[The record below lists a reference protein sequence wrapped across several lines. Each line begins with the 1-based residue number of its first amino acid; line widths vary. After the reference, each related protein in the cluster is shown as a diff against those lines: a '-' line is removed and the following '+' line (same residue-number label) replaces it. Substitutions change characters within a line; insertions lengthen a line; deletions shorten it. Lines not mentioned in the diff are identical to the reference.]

1 MKPYKLFILVLSMLM
16 LLLCSCDGFIANP
29 SISEHSP
36 GTPNKAT
43 PNRFSDYDKFPL
55 PYETELKVSSD
66 GGQLILS
73 KQQAL
78 EDYDA
83 LWEILED
90 NYPYFETIKNEL
102 GLDWREVKD
111 TYRTELISVCTG
123 PSILQDNYINVIN
136 NCLNQFESIGHLYII
151 QPFLYQYMVDV
162 FRSVV
167 ESSGGNQNPDSK
179 EEADTMADMLSR
191 TLSII
196 ESQKVKTFYDY
207 YENLIPSP
215 TPASTEGS
223 TQLYPQEQLLYEE
236 VRQTIIEDTVGDGIP
251 YIKITGF
258 TWSSSECTP
267 IAIKMIQDYFEAN
280 SEADEIIIDIQGNGG
295 GNDVVWMDG
304 IISHISCEPLI
315 QYGMIGVKDGKFNRF
330 MWDAEQ
336 PFSSELQEI
345 DSETWNKTFPDLNME
360 DFAYLKFYSNETTYT
375 PHEDSICFQGQ
386 LWMLIDS
393 SNYSAS
399 DAFASFCKATGFA
412 RLVGETTGGNGRGG
426 QPYTFALP
434 NSGLLVYFDPY
445 FSLNPDGSCNAIA
458 GTRPDIETKA
468 GMTALE
474 TCLEAIGRD
483 KD

>member
-1 MKPYKLFILVLSMLM
+1 M
-16 LLLCSCDGFIANP
+16 
-29 SISEHSP
+29 
-36 GTPNKAT
+36 
-43 PNRFSDYDKFPL
+43 
-55 PYETELKVSSD
+55 
-66 GGQLILS
+66 
-73 KQQAL
+73 
-78 EDYDA
+78 
-83 LWEILED
+83 
-90 NYPYFETIKNEL
+90 
-102 GLDWREVKD
+102 
-111 TYRTELISVCTG
+111 
-123 PSILQDNYINVIN
+123 
-136 NCLNQFESIGHLYII
+136 
-151 QPFLYQYMVDV
+151 
-162 FRSVV
+162 
-167 ESSGGNQNPDSK
+167 
-179 EEADTMADMLSR
+179 
-191 TLSII
+191 
-196 ESQKVKTFYDY
+196 
-207 YENLIPSP
+207 
-215 TPASTEGS
+215 
-223 TQLYPQEQLLYEE
+223 YEE
-236 VRQTIIEDTVGDGIP
+236 VRQTIIEATVGEDIP

-258 TWSSSECTP
+258 LWSSPECTP
-267 IAIKMIQDYFEAN
+267 IAIKMIQDFFEAN
-280 SEADEIIIDIQGNGG
+280 SEADDIIIDIQGNGG
-295 GNDVVWMDG
+295 GNVVVWMDG

-336 PFSSELQEI
+336 PFPSEFQEI

-360 DFAYLKFYSNETTYT
+360 DFGHLKFYSYENTCTQ
-375 PHEDSICFQGQ
+375 HEDNICFQGQ

>member
-16 LLLCSCDGFIANP
+16 TLLCSCDGFIANH
-29 SISEHSP
+29 SIPEHSP
-36 GTPNKAT
+36 GMPDKTT
-43 PNRFSDYDKFPL
+43 TNRFSDYDKFPL
-55 PYETELKVSSD
+55 PYETALKVSSD
-66 GGQLILS
+66 GEQLILS

-83 LWEILED
+83 LWEMLED

-102 GLDWREVKD
+102 GLDWREVRD
-111 TYRTELISVCTG
+111 TYRTELISVCRG
-123 PSILQDNYINVIN
+123 FSILQDNYINVIN
-136 NCLNQFESIGHLYII
+136 NCLNQFESIGHLYVI
-151 QPFLYQYMVDV
+151 QPFLYQRMVDS
-162 FRSVV
+162 FRSAV
-167 ESSGGNQNPDSK
+167 ESSGENQNPDSK
-179 EEADTMADMLSR
+179 EGVDMLSR
-191 TLSII
+191 ILSII

-207 YENLIPSP
+207 YKNLIPSH

-223 TQLYPQEQLLYEE
+223 TQLYPQEQSLYEE
-236 VRQTIIEDTVGDGIP
+236 VRQTIIEATVGEDIP

-258 TWSSSECTP
+258 LWSSPECTP
-267 IAIKMIQDYFEAN
+267 IAIKMIQDFFEAN
-280 SEADEIIIDIQGNGG
+280 SEADDIIIDIQGNGG

-336 PFSSELQEI
+336 PFPSEFQEI

-360 DFAYLKFYSNETTYT
+360 DFGHLKFYSYENTCTQ
-375 PHEDSICFQGQ
+375 HEDNICFQGQ

-399 DAFASFCKATGFA
+399 DAFASFCKATDFA

-458 GTRPDIETKA
+458 GTRPDIETKP

>member
-1 MKPYKLFILVLSMLM
+1 MKSRKIFILILLMLM
-16 LLLCSCDGFIANP
+16 LGLCSCGGFIDNP
-29 SISEHSP
+29 SISEQPPSVE
-36 GTPNKAT
+36 TPDKVT
-43 PNRFSDYDKFPL
+43 PNRFSDYDNFPL

-66 GGQLILS
+66 GRQLILS

-90 NYPYFETIKNEL
+90 NYPYFETIKTEL

-111 TYRTELISVCTG
+111 TYRTELISACTG
-123 PSILQDNYINVIN
+123 LSILQDDYINVIN
-136 NCLNQFESIGHLYII
+136 ECLNEFESIGHLYII
-151 QPFLYQYMVDV
+151 QPPLYQYMVDV
-162 FRSVV
+162 FRVAV
-167 ESSGGNQNPDSK
+167 DGGNQKPDSK
-179 EEADTMADMLSR
+179 EEPDAMTDMLSR

-196 ESQKVKTFYDY
+196 ESEKVKTFYYY
-207 YENLIPSP
+207 YENFVPIP
-215 TPASTEGS
+215 TEGNAPV
-223 TQLYPQEQLLYEE
+223 TPQEQLLYEE

-258 TWSSSECTP
+258 AWSSSECTP
-267 IAIKMIQDYFEAN
+267 IAIKMIQDFFEAH
-280 SEADEIIIDIQGNGG
+280 SGADEIIIDIQGNGG
-295 GNDVVWMDG
+295 GNTAVWSEG
-304 IISHISCEPLI
+304 IVSHIAGEPLTL
-315 QYGMIGVKDGKFNRF
+315 YNPIGVKDGKFNRF

-336 PFSSELQEI
+336 PFSSGLQEI
-345 DSETWNKTFPDLNME
+345 DRETWNKTFPDLNME
-360 DFAYLKFYSNETTYT
+360 DFGYLKFYSNETTYT
-375 PHEDSICFQGQ
+375 PNEDSICFQGQ

-445 FSLNPDGSCNAIA
+445 FSFNPDGTCNAIV
-458 GTRPDIETKA
+458 GTKPDIETKE
-468 GMTALE
+468 GQTALE
-474 TCLEAIGRD
+474 ACLEAIERD
-483 KD
+483 KG

>member
-1 MKPYKLFILVLSMLM
+1 MLLSSYIVLSEYAKYGN
-16 LLLCSCDGFIANP
+16 SSTPATISFAN
-29 SISEHSP
+29 SE
-36 GTPNKAT
+36 
-43 PNRFSDYDKFPL
+43 F
-55 PYETELKVSSD
+55 
-66 GGQLILS
+66 ILS

-83 LWEILED
+83 LWEMLED

-102 GLDWREVKD
+102 GLDWREVRD
-111 TYRTELISVCTG
+111 TYRTELISVCRG
-123 PSILQDNYINVIN
+123 SSILQD
-136 NCLNQFESIGHLYII
+136 F
-151 QPFLYQYMVDV
+151 
-162 FRSVV
+162 
-167 ESSGGNQNPDSK
+167 
-179 EEADTMADMLSR
+179 
-191 TLSII
+191 
-196 ESQKVKTFYDY
+196 
-207 YENLIPSP
+207 
-215 TPASTEGS
+215 
-223 TQLYPQEQLLYEE
+223 
-236 VRQTIIEDTVGDGIP
+236 
-251 YIKITGF
+251 
-258 TWSSSECTP
+258 
-267 IAIKMIQDYFEAN
+267 FEAN
-280 SEADEIIIDIQGNGG
+280 SEADDIIIDIQGNGG

-336 PFSSELQEI
+336 PFPSEFQEI

-360 DFAYLKFYSNETTYT
+360 DFGHLKFYSYENTCTQ
-375 PHEDSICFQGQ
+375 HEDNICFQGQ

-474 TCLEAIGRD
+474 TCLEAIG
-483 KD
+483 